1 MRKKFLFMLVAPAA
15 LLVPAS
21 AWAAPAPPVGNFA
34 ATLQPIPHD
43 ASADG
48 GSDVSGQASLALAGR
63 NLTVDLTATGLT
75 PNEPHAMHIHGV
87 LDGTNEC
94 PPASADVNTG
104 DPIDS
109 VTPQIEGTPDGL
121 ISLAEGLPFYGP
133 IDVSFTQS
141 GDTSAASG
149 LALER
154 FASADASGTLTYHR
168 SFRIPIN
175 VAKNLS
181 NLHIVVHG
189 TDLPADA
196 DDSSL
201 TSLFEATL
209 PVACG
214 EINLR

>member
-1 MRKKFLFMLVAPAA
+1 MRNDLMRKGLILLLVAPAM
-15 LLVPAS
+15 LLLPVAAS
-21 AWAAPAPPVGNFA
+21 AATAGSFA
-34 ATLQPIPHD
+34 ASLQPIPHN
-43 ASADG
+43 STADG
-48 GSDVSGQASLALAGR
+48 GSNVKGHASLSLTGR
-63 NLTVDLTATGLT
+63 QLTVELSASGLT

-109 VTPQIEGTPDGL
+109 VTRQILGTPDGL
-121 ISLAEGLPFYGP
+121 LSLNEGLPFYGP
-133 IDVSFTQS
+133 IDVSFTTS

-154 FASADASGTLTYHR
+154 FPVANSKGKISYNRTF
-168 SFRIPIN
+168 SIPIE

-181 NLHIVVHG
+181 DLHIVLHG
-189 TDLPADA
+189 TDLPSDA
-196 DDSSL
+196 DHSSL
-201 TSLFEATL
+201 SSLFEATL

-214 EINLR
+214 TIN